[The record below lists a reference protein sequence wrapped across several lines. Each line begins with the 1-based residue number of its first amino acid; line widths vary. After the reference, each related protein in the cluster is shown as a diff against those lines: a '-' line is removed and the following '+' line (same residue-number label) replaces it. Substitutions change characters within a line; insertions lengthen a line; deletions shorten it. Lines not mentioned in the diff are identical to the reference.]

1 MRYVT
6 LTLNNGLGAS
16 LGPNFTLTSNYGS
29 VTPASATRTELLS
42 GKTVQVDDGATTVS
56 ITSLGTCTN
65 SLTLA
70 ISGLPSTTTTSTT
83 STTTTTTTAGATQTY
98 SFGYDSIAYYTACS
112 AIGTDYYSTSAVL
125 GYGDVLYD
133 DYALTTPSANGYY
146 SDGVNWWR
154 IRFGSGIITST
165 GVCGGTTTTTSTTS
179 TTTSAYDYYLADEY
193 VCLYPGCSLNNTN
206 VVVALPGG
214 TSYVGSYFY
223 PDSYG
228 SGFVYKITNSTS
240 IGIAVILQPSGFSAC
255 TNACSI

>member
-6 LTLNNGLGAS
+6 LTLNSGLGSS

-29 VTPASATRTELLS
+29 VTPVTATRTELLS
-42 GKTVQVDDGATTVS
+42 GKTVQVDDGATTVN
-56 ITSLGTCTN
+56 ITSLGVCTN
-65 SLTLA
+65 TLTLA

-112 AIGTDYYSTSAVL
+112 EGTTDYYSTSAVL
-125 GYGDVLYD
+125 GYGDVLYY
-133 DYALTTPSANGYY
+133 DYALTSPVANGYY
-146 SDGVNWWR
+146 SDGVNWYR
-154 IRFGSGIITST
+154 VRFGGGIITSV

-179 TTTSAYDYYLADEY
+179 TTTSAYDFYLADEY
-193 VCLYPGCSLNNTN
+193 ICLYPGCSLNNSN

-214 TSYVGSYFY
+214 SSYSGTYFY
-223 PDSYG
+223 PDIYA
-228 SGFVYKITNSTS
+228 SGFVYKITNSAPM
-240 IGIAVILQPSGFSAC
+240 GIAVILSTSGFNSC